1 MRMTIEEFS
10 ARFPEHDVS
19 REFNSSRITGKNVS
33 KSGKSRAPSANSALE
48 EAFAQQIAAMGL
60 PKPHREFL
68 FHPER
73 KWRMDFAW
81 PEFGVAVE
89 IEGGIWKNGRHT
101 RPRGFLG
108 DVEKY
113 NAATTIG
120 WKVLRFTGKDI
131 RDGGAVK
138 KTSDLLF
145 VSNSTPI
152 YKPATR
158 ALRQA

>member
-19 REFNSSRITGKNVS
+19 REFNSSKITS
-33 KSGKSRAPSANSALE
+33 KSAPKVGGSKSSSARSALE
-48 EAFAQQIAAMGL
+48 ESFAQQIAAMRL
-60 PKPHREFL
+60 PNPHREFV

-81 PEFGVAVE
+81 PELGVAVE
-89 IEGGIWKNGRHT
+89 LEGGIWKNGRHT

-113 NAATTIG
+113 NAATELG

-138 KTSDLLF
+138 KTSDLLLS
-145 VSNSTPI
+145 VERTP
-152 YKPATR
+152 KDRPAVR
-158 ALRQA
+158 ASRQT